1 MRQFDLKMKRIIY
14 VAGGPAMCARL
25 RELMPAKP

>member
-1 MRQFDLKMKRIIY
+1 MRRFELKMKPIIY

-25 RELMPAKP
+25 RELMNG

>member
-1 MRQFDLKMKRIIY
+1 LKMKPIIY

-25 RELMPAKP
+25 REVMKG